1 MRKGQ
6 SKTKSVRPFSRT
18 NAGTPAG
25 SLAPDSLISDL
36 PLTGTPINWEASANS
51 PVSTQLES
59 VRRSK
64 SGQRKP
70 GSPTK
75 HRPRPQSNRPKTSVP
90 RGDISPEKVG
100 WLEAALAVHAATDS
114 EAVKA
119 DADKWIRLVRDYIE
133 DQGRHQPW
141 IYGVSVLS
149 QPQMVVRGLGWY
161 ARFFPDFW
169 HWYAAHTEFACELI
183 AAIIRW
189 ESCRGDSSEERIKKF
204 LINRPGITVGG
215 QTFIFHSG
223 FSSGEEPL
231 PPTATDPQICQAFKE
246 FTKQAVD
253 PKLVSNARQRW
264 FGKDQKYKGDLSRR
278 IDCCLS
284 RHPIPQIPPSL
295 GGIADLETRQCGD
308 CAEHYDSPDALQ
320 DTAKRNT
327 ATARAEALLKDQIG
341 LMPVWIRAPKSGG
354 ETYTGLTRSFLY
366 QLAAN
371 GP

>member
-1 MRKGQ
+1 MGKKVRKGQ
-6 SKTKSVRPFSRT
+6 SKTKSVRPVSRT

-36 PLTGTPINWEASANS
+36 PLTGTPINWEAGVNK

-59 VRRSK
+59 GRRSK

-70 GSPTK
+70 GSPIK
-75 HRPRPQSNRPKTSVP
+75 RPPSPQSNRPKTSVP
-90 RGDISPEKVG
+90 QGDISLEKVG
-100 WLEAALAVHAATDS
+100 WLEAALEVHESTDS

-119 DADKWIRLVRDYIE
+119 DAAEWISVVLDYIDDAE
-133 DQGRHQPW
+133 RHQPL

-149 QPQMVVRGLGWY
+149 QPQMVVRGLGLY

-215 QTFIFHSG
+215 QTFIVHSG
-223 FSSGEEPL
+223 FSSGEESL
-231 PPTATDPQICQAFKE
+231 PQTATDPQICQAFKE
-246 FTKQAVD
+246 FKEFKEFTKQVVD

-264 FGKDQKYKGDLSRR
+264 FGKDQKYKADLIRR
-278 IDCCLS
+278 INRCLN
-284 RHPIPQIPPSL
+284 RYPIPQIPP
-295 GGIADLETRQCGD
+295 R
-308 CAEHYDSPDALQ
+308 
-320 DTAKRNT
+320 
-327 ATARAEALLKDQIG
+327 
-341 LMPVWIRAPKSGG
+341 
-354 ETYTGLTRSFLY
+354 
-366 QLAAN
+366 
-371 GP
+371 